1 MVTLHLRLLEVVG
14 GRMSGLKFRSHDE
27 RFNDHSRQRV
37 SCYSFVRSELSS
49 LRRVENEVKSWS
61 LKSDM
66 IALVFVTS
74 ELSCLHQRNSLD
86 SACWQSAFRT
96 RYTGCTTV

>member
-49 LRRVENEVKSWS
+49 LRRVENEVKSWY
-61 LKSDM
+61 
-66 IALVFVTS
+66 
-74 ELSCLHQRNSLD
+74 QRNSLD